1 MSAKSDQ
8 KTINKC
14 MLQILNTFVEDDC
27 RVKHIEPFY
36 DTSSGFSITLVGRIN
51 YEPVKRVSIIEN
63 EEKRTFI
70 FQVDP
75 GFSKIYADDMFPEIT
90 FNYTYIG
97 EITKS
102 PKENKVLYECD
113 RRACSGTCYKDC
125 HYTPDITH
133 AKNFECVDGLWFE
146 HHSYPEEDL
155 KSNCIG
161 SCDVEFVKDPVK
173 LTVKYDGKTYD
184 VINKYESKSVRSFD
198 LRETGNDID
207 PVNHPNHY
215 EMVGPFESFDI
226 IVESLGIYGARQF
239 CQGNIIKYQ
248 TRYKDK
254 NGEEDLKKRHWYDRM
269 DQMLA
274 KCKNIEDYYKLKE
287 GDF

>member
-14 MLQILNTFVEDDC
+14 MLQILNTLVENDC
-27 RVKHIEPFY
+27 RVKRIEPFC
-36 DTSSGFSITLVGRIN
+36 DTSSGFSITLVGRFQHDPLAKI
-51 YEPVKRVSIIEN
+51 SIYEN

-75 GFSKIYADDMFPEIT
+75 GFSKIYADDMFSEIT

-97 EITKS
+97 EITEDPTKS
-102 PKENKVLYECD
+102 KVL
-113 RRACSGTCYKDC
+113 
-125 HYTPDITH
+125 
-133 AKNFECVDGLWFE
+133 
-146 HHSYPEEDL
+146 
-155 KSNCIG
+155 
-161 SCDVEFVKDPVK
+161 
-173 LTVKYDGKTYD
+173 
-184 VINKYESKSVRSFD
+184 YESKSVRSFD
-198 LRETGNDID
+198 LRETGNDAD

-248 TRYKDK
+248 TRYKEK

-274 KCKNIEDYYKLKE
+274 KCKTIEDYYKLKE
-287 GDF
+287 SDF

>member
-1 MSAKSDQ
+1 MSAKSDR

-14 MLQILNTFVEDDC
+14 MLQILNDLVENDC
-27 RVKHIEPFY
+27 RVKRIEPFR
-36 DTSSGFSITLVGRIN
+36 DTSSGFSITLVGRFQCNPLAKI
-51 YEPVKRVSIIEN
+51 SIYEN

-75 GFSKIYADDMFPEIT
+75 DFSKIYADDMFSEIT

-102 PKENKVLYECD
+102 QKENKVL
-113 RRACSGTCYKDC
+113 
-125 HYTPDITH
+125 
-133 AKNFECVDGLWFE
+133 
-146 HHSYPEEDL
+146 
-155 KSNCIG
+155 
-161 SCDVEFVKDPVK
+161 
-173 LTVKYDGKTYD
+173 
-184 VINKYESKSVRSFD
+184 YESKSVRSFD
-198 LRETGNDID
+198 LRAKGNDAD

-248 TRYKDK
+248 TRYKEK

-274 KCKNIEDYYKLKE
+274 KCKTIKDYYKLKE
-287 GDF
+287 SDF

>member
-14 MLQILNTFVEDDC
+14 MLQILNTLVENDC
-27 RVKHIEPFY
+27 RVKRIEPFC
-36 DTSSGFSITLVGRIN
+36 DTSSGFSITLV
-51 YEPVKRVSIIEN
+51 VSITLVGRFQHDPLAKISIYEN

-70 FQVDP
+70 FQVDRD
-75 GFSKIYADDMFPEIT
+75 FSKIYADDMFSEIT

-102 PKENKVLYECD
+102 QKENKVL
-113 RRACSGTCYKDC
+113 
-125 HYTPDITH
+125 
-133 AKNFECVDGLWFE
+133 
-146 HHSYPEEDL
+146 
-155 KSNCIG
+155 
-161 SCDVEFVKDPVK
+161 
-173 LTVKYDGKTYD
+173 
-184 VINKYESKSVRSFD
+184 YESKSVRSFD
-198 LRETGNDID
+198 LRAKGNDAD

-248 TRYKDK
+248 TRYKEK
-254 NGEEDLKKRHWYDRM
+254 NGEEDLRKRHWYSRM
-269 DQMLA
+269 DQMLS
-274 KCKNIEDYYKLKE
+274 KCKTIEDYYKLKE
-287 GDF
+287 SDF

>member
-14 MLQILNTFVEDDC
+14 MLQILNTYVEDDC
-27 RVKHIEPFY
+27 RIKRIEPFC
-36 DTSSGFSITLVGRIN
+36 DTSSGFSITLVGRII
-51 YEPVKRVSIIEN
+51 YEPVKLVSIYEN

-75 GFSKIYADDMFPEIT
+75 VFSKIYADDMFSEIT

-97 EITKS
+97 EITEDPTK
-102 PKENKVLYECD
+102 NKVLYE
-113 RRACSGTCYKDC
+113 
-125 HYTPDITH
+125 
-133 AKNFECVDGLWFE
+133 
-146 HHSYPEEDL
+146 
-155 KSNCIG
+155 
-161 SCDVEFVKDPVK
+161 FVKDPLKV
-173 LTVKYDGKTYD
+173 TVKYDGKTYD
-184 VINKYESKSVRSFD
+184 VVNKYESKSVRGFD
-198 LRETGNDID
+198 LRETCNDTD

-226 IVESLGIYGARQF
+226 IVESLGIDGARQF

-248 TRYKDK
+248 TRYKKK
-254 NGEEDLKKRHWYDRM
+254 NGEEDLKKRHWYSRM

-274 KCKNIEDYYKLKE
+274 KCKTIKDYYKLKE
-287 GDF
+287 SDF

>member
-1 MSAKSDQ
+1 MSSKSDR

-14 MLQILNTFVEDDC
+14 MLQILNTLVENDC
-27 RVKHIEPFY
+27 RVKRIEPFC
-36 DTSSGFSITLVGRIN
+36 DTSSGFSITLVGRFQHNPLAKI
-51 YEPVKRVSIIEN
+51 SIYEN

-75 GFSKIYADDMFPEIT
+75 DFSKIYADDMFPEII

-102 PKENKVLYECD
+102 QKENKVL
-113 RRACSGTCYKDC
+113 
-125 HYTPDITH
+125 
-133 AKNFECVDGLWFE
+133 
-146 HHSYPEEDL
+146 
-155 KSNCIG
+155 
-161 SCDVEFVKDPVK
+161 
-173 LTVKYDGKTYD
+173 
-184 VINKYESKSVRSFD
+184 YESKSVRSFD
-198 LRETGNDID
+198 LRETGNDAD

-248 TRYKDK
+248 TRYKEK

-274 KCKNIEDYYKLKE
+274 KCETIEDYYKLKE
-287 GDF
+287 SDF